1 MDKKPKMTS
10 DAPEPALS
18 ELMQTVAVSTQ
29 RLMTDFLANQP
40 EAFQRG
46 IDQYKLGDE
55 FLKRMS
61 EVWLDPTMAIDA
73 NVNFWK
79 DAFDLWGRALND
91 ELGVSGSEVV
101 APERDDYRFRS
112 KRWTEDRI
120 FDFIKQ
126 SYLLVAR
133 YIMTSVD
140 SVKGLDVKKKTQ
152 IDFFIQQYIDAMA
165 PTNFVLTNPDVL
177 RRTIESDGQN
187 LLKGFQNI
195 LADLERGEGQL
206 KTQMVDADAFELGK
220 NVAVTPGQIIY
231 QNDLIQLI
239 QYEPTTSKVNRTPIL
254 IVPPWIN
261 KYYILDL
268 QPKNSMIGWLVAQG
282 HTVFVIS
289 WINPDRNLAE
299 KGFDDYLLEGPLAA
313 LDTIEKITGASE
325 TNTIG
330 YCLGGTLLSATLAY
344 LSAIGESDRV
354 SSATFLA
361 TMIDFENPGDLGV
374 FIDDEQVTNLE
385 KRMNQDGFLDG
396 SDMAATFNML
406 RANDLI
412 WSFVVNSYLMGDK
425 PPAFDLLYWNSD
437 STRMP
442 AKMHSQYLRK
452 MYLENSFKEPGG
464 MILAG
469 IPLDVSSI
477 KNPAFFLGTVDDH
490 IAPWKSAFS
499 GASLF
504 KGPTKFVLS
513 GSGHIAGVV
522 NPPSANKY
530 GYWSSRERPKG
541 DPDNWYQ
548 KAALKDGSWWPH
560 WQRWI
565 TKYAGSKVAP
575 RKPGRKKNFPAL
587 EAAPGSYAARR
598 FD

>member
-1 MDKKPKMTS
+1 
-10 DAPEPALS
+10 
-18 ELMQTVAVSTQ
+18 MQTVAASTQ
-29 RLMTDFLANQP
+29 QLMIDFLAHQP
-40 EAFQRG
+40 EAFKRE
-46 IDQYKLGDE
+46 IDQYMFSNE
-55 FLKRMS
+55 FLKGMS
-61 EVWLDPTMAIDA
+61 EIRLDPVTAIEA

-79 DAFDLWGRALND
+79 DTFDLWGRALND
-91 ELGVSGSEVV
+91 ELGVPGKEVV
-101 APERDDYRFRS
+101 TPEKDDYRFRS
-112 KRWTEDRI
+112 KSWTEDRI

-133 YIMTSVD
+133 YIMTSVE
-140 SVKGLDVKKKTQ
+140 SVEGLDEKKKTQ
-152 IDFFIQQYIDAMA
+152 IDFFIQQYIDGMA
-165 PTNFVLTNPDVL
+165 PTNFILTNPDVL

-195 LADLERGEGQL
+195 LSDLERGEGQL
-206 KTQMVDADAFELGK
+206 KTRMVDADAFELGK
-220 NVAVTPGQIIY
+220 NVAVTPGKIIY
-231 QNDLIQLI
+231 QNELIQLI
-239 QYEPTTSKVNRTPIL
+239 QYEPTTSKVNRTPLL

-268 QPKNSMIGWLVAQG
+268 QPKNSLIGWLVAQG

-289 WINPDRNLAE
+289 WINPDSNLAE

-313 LDTIEKITGASE
+313 LDTIETITGSSE
-325 TNTIG
+325 TNAIG

-354 SSATFLA
+354 ASATFLA
-361 TMIDFENPGDLGV
+361 TMIDFANPGDLGV
-374 FIDDEQVTNLE
+374 FIDHEQVTNLE
-385 KRMNQDGFLDG
+385 TRMNQDGYLDG
-396 SDMAATFNML
+396 SDMATTFNML

-464 MILAG
+464 MTVAG

-490 IAPWKSAFS
+490 IAPWKSTFG

-504 KGPTKFVLS
+504 KGSTKFVLS

-522 NPPSANKY
+522 NPPAANKY

-541 DPDNWYQ
+541 DPDSWHQ
-548 KAALKDGSWWPH
+548 KATLKEGSWWPH

-565 TKYAGSKVAP
+565 TKYVGSKVVP
-575 RKPGRKKNFPAL
+575 RKPGRKKNFPTL

>member
-1 MDKKPKMTS
+1 MNKKPKVPNN
-10 DAPEPALS
+10 DPGLEFS
-18 ELMQTVAVSTQ
+18 ELMQTVAASTQ
-29 RLMTDFLANQP
+29 QLMTDFLANQP
-40 EAFQRG
+40 EALTRG
-46 IDQYKLGDE
+46 FDQYRLDDD
-55 FLKRMS
+55 FFKRMS
-61 EVWLDPTMAIDA
+61 EVRLDPARAIEA

-91 ELGVSGSEVV
+91 ELGVSGKEVV
-101 APERDDYRFRS
+101 TPEKDDYRFRS
-112 KRWTEDRI
+112 NSWSENQI

-140 SVKGLDVKKKTQ
+140 SIEGLDEKKKTQ
-152 IDFFIQQYIDAMA
+152 TDFFIEQYVNAMA
-165 PTNFVLTNPDVL
+165 PTNFILTNPDVL

-195 LADLERGEGQL
+195 LVDLERGGGQL
-206 KTQMVDADAFELGK
+206 KTRMVDADAFELGK
-220 NVAVTPGQIIY
+220 NVAVTPGKIIY

-239 QYEPTTSKVNRTPIL
+239 QYEPTTAKVNRTPLL

-268 QPKNSMIGWLVAQG
+268 QPKNSFIGWLVAQG

-289 WINPDRNLAE
+289 WINPDSDFAE

-313 LDTIEKITGASE
+313 LDAIETITGSSE
-325 TNTIG
+325 TNAIG

-344 LSAIGESDRV
+344 LSATEESERIA
-354 SSATFLA
+354 SATFLA
-361 TMIDFENPGDLGV
+361 TMIDFSNPGDLGV
-374 FIDDEQVTNLE
+374 FIDHDQVTNLE
-385 KRMNQDGFLDG
+385 TKMDQDGYLDG
-396 SDMAATFNML
+396 SDMATTFNML

-412 WSFVVNSYLMGDK
+412 WSFVVNSYLMGDN

-464 MILAG
+464 MTLAG

-490 IAPWKSAFS
+490 IAPWKSTFS

-522 NPPSANKY
+522 NPPAANKY

-541 DPDNWYQ
+541 DPDNWHQ
-548 KAALKDGSWWPH
+548 KATLKEGSWWPH

-565 TKYAGSKVAP
+565 TKYVGSKVVA

-587 EAAPGSYAARR
+587 ENAPGSYAARR

>member
-1 MDKKPKMTS
+1 MNKKPKVPNN
-10 DAPEPALS
+10 DPGLEFS
-18 ELMQTVAVSTQ
+18 ELMQTVAASTQ
-29 RLMTDFLANQP
+29 QLMTDFLANQP
-40 EAFQRG
+40 EALTRG
-46 IDQYKLGDE
+46 FDQYRLDDD
-55 FLKRMS
+55 FFKRMS
-61 EVWLDPTMAIDA
+61 EVRLDPAKAIEA

-91 ELGVSGSEVV
+91 ELGVSGKEVV
-101 APERDDYRFRS
+101 TPEKDDYRFRS
-112 KRWTEDRI
+112 NSWSENQI

-140 SVKGLDVKKKTQ
+140 SVEGLDEKKKTQ
-152 IDFFIQQYIDAMA
+152 TDFFIEQYVNAMA
-165 PTNFVLTNPDVL
+165 PTNFILTNPDVL

-195 LADLERGEGQL
+195 LVDLERGGGQL
-206 KTQMVDADAFELGK
+206 KTRMVDADAFELGK
-220 NVAVTPGQIIY
+220 NVAVTPGKIIY

-239 QYEPTTSKVNRTPIL
+239 QYEPTTAKVNRTPLL

-268 QPKNSMIGWLVAQG
+268 QPKNSFIGWLVAQG

-289 WINPDRNLAE
+289 WINPDSDLAE

-313 LDTIEKITGASE
+313 LDAIETITGSSE
-325 TNTIG
+325 TNAIG

-344 LSAIGESDRV
+344 LSATEESERIA
-354 SSATFLA
+354 SATFLA
-361 TMIDFENPGDLGV
+361 TMIDFSNPGDLGV
-374 FIDDEQVTNLE
+374 FIDHDQVTNLE
-385 KRMNQDGFLDG
+385 TKMDQDGYLDG
-396 SDMAATFNML
+396 SDMATTFNML

-412 WSFVVNSYLMGDK
+412 WSFVVNSYLMGDN

-464 MILAG
+464 MTLAG

-490 IAPWKSAFS
+490 IAPWKSTFS

-522 NPPSANKY
+522 NPPAANKY

-541 DPDNWYQ
+541 DPDNWHQ
-548 KAALKDGSWWPH
+548 KATLKEGSWWPH

-565 TKYAGSKVAP
+565 TKYVGSKVVA

-587 EAAPGSYAARR
+587 ENAPGSYAARR

>member
-1 MDKKPKMTS
+1 
-10 DAPEPALS
+10 
-18 ELMQTVAVSTQ
+18 
-29 RLMTDFLANQP
+29 
-40 EAFQRG
+40 
-46 IDQYKLGDE
+46 
-55 FLKRMS
+55 
-61 EVWLDPTMAIDA
+61 
-73 NVNFWK
+73 
-79 DAFDLWGRALND
+79 
-91 ELGVSGSEVV
+91 
-101 APERDDYRFRS
+101 
-112 KRWTEDRI
+112 
-120 FDFIKQ
+120 
-126 SYLLVAR
+126 
-133 YIMTSVD
+133 MTSVD

-313 LDTIEKITGASE
+313 LDLIEKITGASE

-385 KRMNQDGFLDG
+385 
-396 SDMAATFNML
+396 
-406 RANDLI
+406 
-412 WSFVVNSYLMGDK
+412 NSVLGPTLTAK
-425 PPAFDLLYWNSD
+425 P
-437 STRMP
+437 
-442 AKMHSQYLRK
+442 
-452 MYLENSFKEPGG
+452 
-464 MILAG
+464 II
-469 IPLDVSSI
+469 IPLWR
-477 KNPAFFLGTVDDH
+477 DH
-490 IAPWKSAFS
+490 F
-499 GASLF
+499 
-504 KGPTKFVLS
+504 T
-513 GSGHIAGVV
+513 
-522 NPPSANKY
+522 
-530 GYWSSRERPKG
+530 
-541 DPDNWYQ
+541 
-548 KAALKDGSWWPH
+548 
-560 WQRWI
+560 
-565 TKYAGSKVAP
+565 T
-575 RKPGRKKNFPAL
+575 
-587 EAAPGSYAARR
+587 
-598 FD
+598 